1 MTVIGMIA
9 AKNIGV
15 DTVMRRTVETTLKQQ
30 ASSVENESGIPLSVA
45 STSLLKRFMIRPDG
59 VESKNSIVL
68 LTIDC
73 SIRLCKIFAPFSFNT
88 KNTIFEPKYNKKIET

>member
-68 LTIDC
+68 LRIEA
-73 SIRLCKIFAPFSFNT
+73 SIRLCRLFAPFKSNAR
-88 KNTIFEPKYNKKIET
+88 KNTSETR